1 MPEYVFYD
9 RRFVAQWLIAVKIK
23 IQEND
28 ISPIIVADP
37 PLLIVEQAANESG

>member
-9 RRFVAQWLIAVKIK
+9 RRFVEQELIAVKIK

-28 ISPIIVADP
+28 IPPVIVADP
-37 PLLIVEQAANESG
+37 PLFIVEQAANESG